1 MLHTLGHKS
10 FSEMLKMYYIFHFAC
25 YSKGYLWYQNF
36 CENVFSNYTN
46 STTNFFAERKPE
58 TFSVFNFN
66 EEPYTE
72 LQSDNDQGQ
81 RNVGTLNKYAHFST
95 WKTSVYI
102 SITDQK
108 NTTIFLEVDM
118 NSYI

>member
-1 MLHTLGHKS
+1 
-10 FSEMLKMYYIFHFAC
+10 MLKMYYIFHFAC

-66 EEPYTE
+66 EEPYRE

-81 RNVGTLNKYAHFST
+81 RNVGTLNKYAHGKQAFTFLLLIRKILPFS
-95 WKTSVYI
+95 WK
-102 SITDQK
+102 
-108 NTTIFLEVDM
+108 
-118 NSYI
+118 